1 MRIEIPENIQ
11 KFGEGATHFHALCYM
26 QIILRIAARKLEK
39 TFAPFPINDIKA
51 TEANILLRIISN
63 LESFQTLC
71 LIGKDYG
78 ACCTLARSIADS
90 LIAIKLIYQSTD
102 IDEKVF
108 RHYLYVLD
116 GLILNKKLLNE
127 SLENNGRIT
136 DEEFQ
141 ALSKQYD
148 TARQRFSEGIDYCN
162 GILQKHPYKTAFPD
176 FFNAAIKSGSWK
188 YKEKRVKDNNKQVPC
203 YSWEKLYSLI
213 DDRPS
218 IISMYSFFFSQFV
231 HGLSISNMLGN
242 NDADNFESL
251 ASCVVCLQGI
261 VWDELKQNFNDD
273 KKLLEYMTD
282 KDIQDI
288 MALHTPEKRFQIME
302 EVNSIYNGGKSV

>member
-1 MRIEIPENIQ
+1 M
-11 KFGEGATHFHALCYM
+11 
-26 QIILRIAARKLEK
+26 
-39 TFAPFPINDIKA
+39 
-51 TEANILLRIISN
+51 
-63 LESFQTLC
+63 
-71 LIGKDYG
+71 IGKDYG

>member
-11 KFGEGATHFHALCYM
+11 TFGEGATHFHALCYM
-26 QIILRIAARKLEK
+26 QIFLRIAARKLEK

-71 LIGKDYG
+71 LAGKDYS

-90 LIAIKLIYQSTD
+90 IIAIKLIYQTKD
-102 IDEKVF
+102 IDEKIF
-108 RHYLYVLD
+108 RHYLYILD
-116 GLILNKKLLNE
+116 GLILNKKLLNDK
-127 SLENNGRIT
+127 LENNGGIT

-148 TARQRFSEGIDYCN
+148 TARQRISEGIDYCN
-162 GILQKHPYKTAFPD
+162 GILQKHPYKTAFPE

-188 YKEKRVKDNNKQVPC
+188 YKEKRVKDRNNQVPC
-203 YSWEKLYSLI
+203 FSWEKLYSLI
-213 DDRPS
+213 DNRPS

-231 HGLSISNMLGN
+231 HGLSISNMLGY

-261 VWDELKQNFNDD
+261 VADELKQNFNDN

-288 MALHTPEKRFQIME
+288 MALHTPERRSQIME
-302 EVNSIYNGGKSV
+302 EIYSKYNGGKSV